1 MVSETLGIERVA
13 KLEAQMEDLKV
24 DVADVKH
31 DIKELHSRITTTT
44 REITDHIDNKIDTL
58 AESDKAQ
65 HQGMIKT
72 MNEIKDRV
80 DILERWRYMIVG
92 GAIVLGYLIGHIDL
106 FSKLIK

>member
-1 MVSETLGIERVA
+1 MSETLGIERVA

-44 REITDHIDNKIDTL
+44 REITDHIDSKIDTL
-58 AESDKAQ
+58 AEADKSQ
-65 HQGMIKT
+65 HQGMLKT

-92 GAIVLGYLIGHIDL
+92 GAIVLGYLIGHTDL
-106 FSKLIK
+106 FSKFIK